1 MNLST
6 EELMKVAYLI
16 IFMLLTLNA
25 NANGRMLS
33 ASEVPMDS
41 IRKQLKLKK
50 VEKNLPLEAPVEFK
64 EHSLEENST
73 KGKEVKPGIGKSP
86 RNIHTP
92 EPKSLPEKNDSMP
105 SVEEKAGAESKV
117 HFELTDNNDIA
128 MFPGGERAVRD
139 FIRKNKRYPEECKAT
154 RAHGK
159 VVIEMTVAPDGTVGN
174 IAVAAS
180 SGNKYMDAEAM
191 RVAGLM
197 PKWNAAKDIQNGKD
211 RLYRMSM
218 TFRPGR

>member
-1 MNLST
+1 
-6 EELMKVAYLI
+6 MKVAYLI
-16 IFMLLTLNA
+16 LFMLLTLNA

-41 IRKQLKLKK
+41 IRKQLKLKR

-73 KGKEVKPGIGKSP
+73 KGKGIKPGIGKSP

-105 SVEEKAGAESKV
+105 SVEEKAETESKV
-117 HFELTDNNDIA
+117 HFELTGNNDIA
-128 MFPGGERAVRD
+128 MFPGGERAVRN

-159 VVIEMTVAPDGTVGN
+159 VTIEMTVAPDGTVSN
-174 IAVAAS
+174 IAVAES
-180 SGNKYMDAEAM
+180 SGNKHMDAEAM

-197 PKWNAAKDIQNGKD
+197 PEWNAAKDIQNGKD

>member
-1 MNLST
+1 
-6 EELMKVAYLI
+6 
-16 IFMLLTLNA
+16 MLLTLNA

-41 IRKQLKLKK
+41 IRKQLKLKR

-73 KGKEVKPGIGKSP
+73 KGKEIKPGIGKSP

-92 EPKSLPEKNDSMP
+92 EPKSLPERNDSMP

-159 VVIEMTVAPDGTVGN
+159 VVIEMTVAPDGTVSN
-174 IAVAAS
+174 IAVATS
-180 SGNKYMDAEAM
+180 SGNKHMDAEAM

-197 PKWNAAKDIQNGKD
+197 PKWNAAKDTKNGKD

-218 TFRPGR
+218 TLRPGR

>member
-1 MNLST
+1 
-6 EELMKVAYLI
+6 
-16 IFMLLTLNA
+16 MLLTLNA
-25 NANGRMLS
+25 NANDRMLS
-33 ASEVPMDS
+33 AREVPMDS
-41 IRKQLKLKK
+41 IRKQLKLKR

-73 KGKEVKPGIGKSP
+73 KGKEIKPGIGKAPKSL
-86 RNIHTP
+86 HTP

-105 SVEEKAGAESKV
+105 SVEEKAETESKV

-159 VVIEMTVAPDGTVGN
+159 VIIEMTVAPDGTVSN
-174 IAVAAS
+174 IAVATS
-180 SGNKYMDAEAM
+180 SGNKHMDAEAM

-197 PKWNAAKDIQNGKD
+197 PKWNAAKDAKNGKD

>member
-1 MNLST
+1 
-6 EELMKVAYLI
+6 
-16 IFMLLTLNA
+16 MLLTLNA
-25 NANGRMLS
+25 NANARMLS

-41 IRKQLKLKK
+41 IRKQLKLKR

-73 KGKEVKPGIGKSP
+73 KGKEIKPGIGKSP

-174 IAVAAS
+174 IAVATS
-180 SGNKYMDAEAM
+180 SGNKHMDAEAM

-197 PKWNAAKDIQNGKD
+197 PKWNAAKDTKNGKD

>member
-1 MNLST
+1 
-6 EELMKVAYLI
+6 
-16 IFMLLTLNA
+16 MLLTLNA

-73 KGKEVKPGIGKSP
+73 KGKEIKPGIGKSP

-174 IAVAAS
+174 ITVAAS
-180 SGNKYMDAEAM
+180 SGNKYMDAEAV

>member
-1 MNLST
+1 
-6 EELMKVAYLI
+6 
-16 IFMLLTLNA
+16 MLLTLNA

-41 IRKQLKLKK
+41 IRKQLKLKR

-73 KGKEVKPGIGKSP
+73 KGKEIKPGIGKSP
-86 RNIHTP
+86 MNIHTP

-159 VVIEMTVAPDGTVGN
+159 VVIEMTVAPDGTVSN
-174 IAVAAS
+174 IAVATS
-180 SGNKYMDAEAM
+180 SGNKHMDAEAM

>member
-1 MNLST
+1 
-6 EELMKVAYLI
+6 MKVAYLI
-16 IFMLLTLNA
+16 LFMLLTLNA

-73 KGKEVKPGIGKSP
+73 KGKEIKPGIGKSP

-105 SVEEKAGAESKV
+105 SVEEKAETESKV

-128 MFPGGERAVRD
+128 MFPGGERAVRN

-159 VVIEMTVAPDGTVGN
+159 VTIEMTGAPDGTVGN
-174 IAVAAS
+174 ITVAAS
-180 SGNKYMDAEAM
+180 SGNKHMDAEAM

-211 RLYRMSM
+211 RLYKMSM

>member
-1 MNLST
+1 
-6 EELMKVAYLI
+6 
-16 IFMLLTLNA
+16 MLLTLNA

-41 IRKQLKLKK
+41 IRKQLKLKR

-73 KGKEVKPGIGKSP
+73 KGKEIKPGIGKSP

-117 HFELTDNNDIA
+117 HFELTDNNDVA

-174 IAVAAS
+174 ITVAAS
-180 SGNKYMDAEAM
+180 SGNKHMDAEAM

-211 RLYRMSM
+211 RLYKMSM

>member
-1 MNLST
+1 
-6 EELMKVAYLI
+6 
-16 IFMLLTLNA
+16 MLLTLNA

-41 IRKQLKLKK
+41 IRKQLKLKR

-64 EHSLEENST
+64 EYSLEENST

-105 SVEEKAGAESKV
+105 SVEEKAETESKV
-117 HFELTDNNDIA
+117 HNELTDNNDIA

-159 VVIEMTVAPDGTVGN
+159 VVIEMTVAPDGAVGY
-174 IAVAAS
+174 ITVAAS
-180 SGNKYMDAEAM
+180 SGNKHMDAEAM

-197 PKWNAAKDIQNGKD
+197 PKWNAAKDIQNGKE

>member
-1 MNLST
+1 
-6 EELMKVAYLI
+6 
-16 IFMLLTLNA
+16 MLLTLNA
-25 NANGRMLS
+25 NANDCMLS

-41 IRKQLKLKK
+41 IRKQLKLKR

-73 KGKEVKPGIGKSP
+73 KGKEIKPGIGKSP

-117 HFELTDNNDIA
+117 HFELADNNDIA

-159 VVIEMTVAPDGTVGN
+159 VVIEMTVAPDGTVSN
-174 IAVAAS
+174 IAVATS
-180 SGNKYMDAEAM
+180 SGNKHMDAEAM

-211 RLYRMSM
+211 RQYRMSM